1 MKQILVILVFFLFG
15 FLEVNAY
22 SAESMIA
29 IDMDSGRVLYEQNA
43 YKEKLIAS
51 TTKIMT
57 TIVAIEKLD
66 LNTII
71 KVDER
76 VLKSYGSGIYIE
88 VGEELTL
95 KDLLYGLMLRSGN
108 DAAIVIAN
116 AVGGSMESF
125 AYLMNQKAY
134 ELGMSHTTFYNAHG
148 LEEGDGSGNTS
159 TAYDMALLMRYAM
172 QNEHFREITKTL
184 DYEAKSNQKTY
195 HWTNKNK
202 LLRMY
207 PYTIGGKTGFTEKA
221 RRTLV
226 TAASKEGR
234 NIVIVTLNDGNDFQ
248 DHQNLYEVLFQKYEA
263 VSVLKKDQV
272 EIPKFDFYHN
282 DRLYLEKDVV
292 LLASKEE
299 ISDIHVTYEMDQ
311 LENYKSGDMVGS
323 AHILLQNKELMAVKV
338 YVQKKSEEKKEG
350 FFQKFFGWLFGW

>member
-1 MKQILVILVFFLFG
+1 
-15 FLEVNAY
+15 
-22 SAESMIA
+22 
-29 IDMDSGRVLYEQNA
+29 
-43 YKEKLIAS
+43 
-51 TTKIMT
+51 
-57 TIVAIEKLD
+57 
-66 LNTII
+66 
-71 KVDER
+71 
-76 VLKSYGSGIYIE
+76 
-88 VGEELTL
+88 
-95 KDLLYGLMLRSGN
+95 
-108 DAAIVIAN
+108 
-116 AVGGSMESF
+116 
-125 AYLMNQKAY
+125 
-134 ELGMSHTTFYNAHG
+134 
-148 LEEGDGSGNTS
+148 
-159 TAYDMALLMRYAM
+159 
-172 QNEHFREITKTL
+172 
-184 DYEAKSNQKTY
+184 
-195 HWTNKNK
+195 
-202 LLRMY
+202 MY